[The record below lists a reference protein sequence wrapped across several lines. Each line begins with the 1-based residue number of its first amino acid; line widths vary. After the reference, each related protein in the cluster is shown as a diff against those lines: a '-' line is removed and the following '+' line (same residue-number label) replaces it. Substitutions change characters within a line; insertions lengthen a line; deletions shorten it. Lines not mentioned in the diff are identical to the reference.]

1 MINAARNFLIS
12 LNNLLQL
19 HLKLSERAIQKTA
32 EATGDFSG
40 NKITDKTINVW
51 KNSPQNS
58 SNCSVESEIKITG
71 FDKKIAEERL
81 YFQKKAGNYWWSEI
95 SITLW

>member
-12 LNNLLQL
+12 LHNLLQL

-40 NKITDKTINVW
+40 NKITDKTINV
-51 KNSPQNS
+51 
-58 SNCSVESEIKITG
+58 
-71 FDKKIAEERL
+71 
-81 YFQKKAGNYWWSEI
+81 
-95 SITLW
+95 